1 MKPLKIVLG
10 LTMRENDFQQQ
21 HASVAETTARRLGIE
36 LTVMYAE
43 GDAIA
48 QTRQILAQI
57 HGRKEDRP
65 DAVIV
70 EPIGTGMLPVA
81 TAAVNAGVG
90 WVVLSRK
97 EDYLLPLR
105 EKATVPVGSFATDNL
120 EVGRIQGRQ
129 FAALLPSGGTVLYIE
144 GPATDPARLRR
155 EGMQETLPSNIEIR
169 TAPGKWTE
177 ISGYQAMSS
186 RLRPGGATSPGI
198 HVIGCQNDAMAVGAH
213 RALEEMPADARR
225 EEWLR
230 IPLTGVDG
238 VPATGQQWV
247 QKGLLVAT
255 VVVPP
260 LTGIALEALAKAIG
274 TGQQLPERT
283 FTTPKSL
290 PAIEQLSARPP
301 RAR

>member
-1 MKPLKIVLG
+1 MKVVLG

-21 HASVAETTARRLGIE
+21 HASVAEATARRLGIE
-36 LTVMYAE
+36 LTVVYAE

-48 QTRQILAQI
+48 QTRQILALI

-97 EDYLLPLR
+97 EDYLRPLR
-105 EKATVPVGSFATDNL
+105 EQATVPVGSFATDNL

-129 FAALLPSGGTVLYIE
+129 LAALLPSGGTVLYIE

-155 EGMQETLPSNIEIR
+155 EGWQETLPKNVEIR
-169 TAPGKWTE
+169 TAVGTWTE
-177 ISGYQAMSS
+177 TSGFQAMSS
-186 RLRPGGATSPGI
+186 RLRGGGAASPEI
-198 HVIGCQNDAMAVGAH
+198 DAIVCQNDAMAMGAR
-213 RALEEMPADARR
+213 RALEELTAHALR

-238 VPATGQQWV
+238 VPATGMQWV
-247 QKGLLVAT
+247 QQGLLVAT
-255 VVVPP
+255 VVIPP
-260 LTGIALEALAKAIG
+260 LTGIALEALAKTIG

-283 FTTPKSL
+283 FTTPTPF
-290 PAIEQLSARPP
+290 PAIEQLSARTP